1 MANSGQH
8 LLKNKFVRFLFSAGS
23 GFLVDIAA
31 FFVLDRFVFT
41 QNQYNILGHQ
51 TGNHA
56 LSLGVSFF
64 LGVVVNFLITR
75 YLVFSESRLPFSKQ
89 FMRFG
94 LVAFVGYF
102 ANLEVLKL
110 FIRYL
115 HLAPPVARI
124 TAALSLFFASFF
136 IHKVFSFNLSLR
148 HHARTNN
155 QSGS

>member
-1 MANSGQH
+1 MANNGAGNQ
-8 LLKNKFVRFLFSAGS
+8 LLQNKFVRFLFSAGS
-23 GFLVDIAA
+23 GFVVDISA
-31 FFVLDRFVFT
+31 FYILDRFMFT
-41 QNQYNILGHQ
+41 EQSYMILGHS

-56 LSLGVSFF
+56 LALSVSFF
-64 LGVVVNFLITR
+64 LGVLVNFLITR
-75 YLVFSESRLPFSKQ
+75 YLVFSESRLPFMQQ

-110 FIRYL
+110 FIKYV

-136 IHKVFSFNLSLR
+136 IHKFFSFNLSLK
-148 HHARTNN
+148 NN
-155 QSGS
+155 ASRNH

>member
-1 MANSGQH
+1 MADNTTRYRLMQ
-8 LLKNKFVRFLFSAGS
+8 NKFLRFLLSAGT
-23 GFLVDIAA
+23 GFLVDILA
-31 FFVLDRFVFT
+31 FYFLDSFVFT
-41 QNQYNILGHQ
+41 KPRYNILGHF

-56 LSLGVSFF
+56 LSLIISFT
-64 LGVVVNFLITR
+64 LGVLINFICTR
-75 YLVFSESRLPFSKQ
+75 YLVFSESRLPFAKQ

-115 HLAPPVARI
+115 HFAPSLARI

-136 IHKVFSFNLSLR
+136 IHKIFSFNLSLR
-148 HHARTNN
+148 NN
-155 QSGS
+155 ATTDH